1 MKTLFLISII
11 AFSYSTIDFIHVQ
24 KNKRLMHV
32 FFQKK
37 LIKTYKISL
46 GFNPKGHKIQEGD
59 GKTPEGSYV
68 ICSKNPKSSYFLS
81 LKISYPNKKDI
92 LHAKQKGVSAG
103 GDIMIHGLGKYF
115 GWLGRYHIKKDWTLG
130 CIAVTNEE
138 IKEIYDQI
146 LVGTKIQI
154 DP

>member
-11 AFSYSTIDFIHVQ
+11 AFSYSAIDFIHVQ

-32 FFQKK
+32 FCQKK

-81 LKISYPNKKDI
+81 LKISYPNEKDI

-115 GWLGRYHIKKDWTLG
+115 GWLGRHHIKKDWTLG